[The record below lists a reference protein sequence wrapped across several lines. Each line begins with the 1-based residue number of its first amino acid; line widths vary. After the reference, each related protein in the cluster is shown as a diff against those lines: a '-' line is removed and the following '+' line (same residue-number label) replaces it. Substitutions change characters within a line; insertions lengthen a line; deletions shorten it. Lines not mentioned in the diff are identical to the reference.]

1 MIRPDRTFRIVQAR
15 PSPPARDWSPRPGR
29 RVRGLGTR
37 FGALLVT
44 GAVSLAACAGSA
56 ATGAPPS
63 KAAASESQPRS
74 ISPASPATQSSS
86 QPAISTSA
94 ILPAPGCPASPA
106 LPSGTIA
113 TVAGGGKLVAEGGPA
128 TTAALAPWDLV
139 VDAHGSVIVSDY
151 IANTVRRIDTRG
163 IITTI
168 AGTGKPGFSGDK
180 GPATEAQLSAPTGLA
195 IDASGA
201 IYVADGGNYR
211 IRKIGPDGIID
222 TVVGNGSRGNAG
234 DGGPALDATIMGGGD
249 PPAATLAVDT
259 AGRIYFGDWVSA
271 LDQVAGSANR
281 IRVVGPD
288 GIVRAFAGTGSE
300 GFSGDGGPA
309 ITAMLAGATGVQVD
323 AKDNVYVADTANQRI
338 RKVDP
343 AGRITTIA
351 GNGMQGYSGDGGPA
365 TAAEFYHPLNLA
377 VSPDGAIY
385 VSDENNVIRRIDPR
399 GVIHAVAG
407 IAMESG
413 YTGDCGP
420 AISATLSIPTGIR
433 VHAGALYVVDFSN
446 HSVRMVVP

>member
-1 MIRPDRTFRIVQAR
+1 MIRDRTSKIVQSR
-15 PSPPARDWSPRPGR
+15 PSPPASLSTPRRGCG
-29 RVRGLGTR
+29 VHGLGIR
-37 FGALLVT
+37 IGALLVS
-44 GAVSLAACAGSA
+44 GAVSLAACTGSA
-56 ATGAPPS
+56 ASQAPPS
-63 KAAASESQPRS
+63 KAAASASSLRS
-74 ISPASPATQSSS
+74 ISPASPTTPSSS
-86 QPAISTSA
+86 QPPISTSA

-113 TVAGGGKLVAEGGPA
+113 TVAGGGKLLAEGGPA

-151 IANTVRRIDTRG
+151 IANRVRRIDTRG

-211 IRKIGPDGIID
+211 IRKIGPDGVID

-234 DGGPALDATIMGGGD
+234 DGGRALDATIMGGGD

-288 GIVRAFAGTGSE
+288 GIVRTFAGTGSA
-300 GFSGDGGPA
+300 GFSGDGGAA
-309 ITAMLAGATGVQVD
+309 ITAMLAGATGVQLD
-323 AKDNVYVADTANQRI
+323 AQGNVYVADTANQRI

-351 GNGMQGYSGDGGPA
+351 GSGKQGYSGDGGPA
-365 TAAEFYHPLNLA
+365 TAADFFHPLNLA
-377 VSPDGAIY
+377 VSPDGEIY
-385 VSDENNVIRRIDPR
+385 VSDENNVIRRIDPH
-399 GVIHAVAG
+399 GVVHAVAG
-407 IAMESG
+407 TAMESG

-420 AISATLSIPTGIR
+420 AISATLSMPTGIGI
-433 VHAGALYVVDFSN
+433 HAGALYIVDSHN
-446 HSVRMVVP
+446 DSVRMVVP